1 MPPNHDRSK
10 DGVAPIGGRPT
21 PRANTQNEERMKRTI
36 IIKVFLPFGRAR
48 IPGGDGG
55 SVHTD
60 TWSEVPAVE

>member
-1 MPPNHDRSK
+1 MR
-10 DGVAPIGGRPT
+10 R
-21 PRANTQNEERMKRTI
+21 RMKRTLI
-36 IIKVFLPFGRAR
+36 RKVFLPFGRAM